1 MESIDHIHL
10 AGLVCNKFMPIIAKF
25 RRNDR
30 VAMLV
35 FCFFCQYMHGV
46 ACWLSWPHD
55 VLSCVLIYLYVMA
68 FQGVTTNADEKL
80 ASFRQ
85 AREEQDKEYAE
96 ALARDEAKVCIQ

>member
-25 RRNDR
+25 RRNDH

-46 ACWLSWPHD
+46 AC
-55 VLSCVLIYLYVMA
+55 
-68 FQGVTTNADEKL
+68 L
-80 ASFRQ
+80 A
-85 AREEQDKEYAE
+85 A
-96 ALARDEAKVCIQ
+96 